1 VPALPAGCG
10 VFSIAHPFFAVNGA
24 ACGPLR
30 PYWPPCSHTAA
41 PTKQA
46 KQPAKPHRKPAAA
59 SGPPLPRAGKGG
71 GVFAQTVLKSGKKFY
86 TQTTVKG
93 LQKSSACVNPAAF
106 ATSPTQPFYPQNKGP
121 GAVAPAL
128 CLVLFYTA
136 VCRVFK
142 SLQTL
147 GFTLYSTALPKI
159 QNPAQNKRKPQRVL
173 FPVHVVF

>member
-1 VPALPAGCG
+1 LPAGIG
-10 VFSIAHPFFAVNGA
+10 GFSIAHPFFTVNAAV
-24 ACGPLR
+24 CGPLR
-30 PYWPPCSHTAA
+30 QYWPLCGHTPA
-41 PTKQA
+41 PAKQA
-46 KQPAKPHRKPAAA
+46 KQAAKPPYRPAAA

-71 GVFAQTVLKSGKKFY
+71 GIFAQTVLKSGKKFY
-86 TQTTVKG
+86 TQSTVKG
-93 LQKSSACVNPAAF
+93 LQKSSSCATSAAF

-147 GFTLYSTALPKI
+147 GFTLYSASLPEI
-159 QNPAQNKRKPQRVL
+159 QKPAQNKRKPQRIL
-173 FPVHVVF
+173 LPVHVVF